1 MTQIPGDTEQ
11 WGAEMSAAR
20 HSPQVVQ
27 STVTILEQMVKS
39 GELKQGS
46 LLPSQRVLSER
57 LNVSRSSLR
66 EALSVLEAVGML
78 RTKPRQGTYVS
89 EPAEDGDYHAPWKLE
104 RYTAAE
110 VYQFRFVNEGY
121 AARLAA
127 THASDEQLATLRDGF
142 RLLKEAVRNG
152 ELATYSQLD
161 FEFHRSIMAFT
172 ENRLF
177 IDLYDRYSAVFQ
189 ESLRLPLSWH
199 RRLWEPVN
207 EHENI
212 LQALE
217 KHDGDSACYF
227 MHVHIVRA
235 AHRVGIAMN
244 EVV

>member
-1 MTQIPGDTEQ
+1 
-11 WGAEMSAAR
+11 MSKDSPSSQVAR
-20 HSPQVVQ
+20 
-27 STVTILEQMVKS
+27 STVGILEQMIRS
-39 GELKQGS
+39 GELRQGA
-46 LLPSQRVLSER
+46 LLPPQRVLAEQ

-78 RTKPRQGTYVS
+78 RTRPRQGTHVS
-89 EPAEDGDYHAPWKLE
+89 EPADGAEGHAPWRLGSL
-104 RYTAAE
+104 YTPAE

-127 THASDEQLATLRDGF
+127 MHATEEQLAMLRDNF
-142 RLLKEAVRNG
+142 RQLKEAVRNG
-152 ELATYSQLD
+152 ELVTYSQRD

-177 IDLYDRYSAVFQ
+177 IDLYDRYSTVFQ
-189 ESLRLPLSWH
+189 ESQRLPLSWH

-217 KHDGDSACYF
+217 KRDGDSASYF

-235 AHRVGIAMN
+235 AHRVGIVLN